1 MKRLVLY
8 GRSGCHLCEDMRRD
22 LEAQRAE
29 AEFVLEVRDI
39 EADPALEAAFGEI
52 IPVLEYDGMEICR
65 FQLDVAALKRFLQG
79 PDAPGTAR

>member
-22 LEAQRAE
+22 VEAHRAE
-29 AEFVLEVRDI
+29 AGFILEVRDI

-52 IPVLEYDGMEICR
+52 IPVLEYDGVEICR
-65 FQLDVAALKRFLQG
+65 FRLDDAALKRCLHG
-79 PDAPGTAR
+79 PDAPETAR